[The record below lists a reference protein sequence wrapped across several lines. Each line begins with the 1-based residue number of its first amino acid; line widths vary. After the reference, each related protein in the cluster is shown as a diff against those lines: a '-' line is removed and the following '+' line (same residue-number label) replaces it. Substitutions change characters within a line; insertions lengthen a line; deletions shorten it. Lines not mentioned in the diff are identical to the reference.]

1 MWKLTLHAWILFCV
15 GVGQVVLQVAAATP
29 CKMCYG
35 IEKAEFPA
43 KYAEVGQFLSCNK
56 NIYTIKGKKELHA
69 MNLKIEI
76 EF

>member
-1 MWKLTLHAWILFCV
+1 M
-15 GVGQVVLQVAAATP
+15 VLQVAAATP

-43 KYAEVGQFLSCNK
+43 KYAEVGQFLSSNK
-56 NIYTIKGKKELHA
+56 NIYIIKGKKELHA

>member
-1 MWKLTLHAWILFCV
+1 M
-15 GVGQVVLQVAAATP
+15 AAATP

-56 NIYTIKGKKELHA
+56 NIYTIEGKKELHA

>member
-1 MWKLTLHAWILFCV
+1 M
-15 GVGQVVLQVAAATP
+15 AAATP

-56 NIYTIKGKKELHA
+56 NIYTIKGKNESENRNRILD
-69 MNLKIEI
+69 LDLES
-76 EF
+76 F